1 MKRYSRFGESGSARW
16 LFPARDVAELLTGNR
31 RRSHQTA
38 FGDGEHQHSLLEAA
52 ARGRGIVFSA
62 ARARGRSRS
71 TRAGGGTRSDGDG
84 ASPRGKFKG
93 TRLELV
99 ECALI
104 LEENDLAVCLAAGL
118 EARAELRH
126 GRIADKFITHVHP
139 AFAMCATDNEARLTY
154 GWKSRIRVTHGKV

>member
-62 ARARGRSRS
+62 ARA
-71 TRAGGGTRSDGDG
+71 D
-84 ASPRGKFKG
+84 
-93 TRLELV
+93 V
-99 ECALI
+99 
-104 LEENDLAVCLAAGL
+104 
-118 EARAELRH
+118 RH

-139 AFAMCATDNEARLTY
+139 AFDMGATDNEARLTY
-154 GWKSRIRVTHGKV
+154 GWKNRIRVTHGKV